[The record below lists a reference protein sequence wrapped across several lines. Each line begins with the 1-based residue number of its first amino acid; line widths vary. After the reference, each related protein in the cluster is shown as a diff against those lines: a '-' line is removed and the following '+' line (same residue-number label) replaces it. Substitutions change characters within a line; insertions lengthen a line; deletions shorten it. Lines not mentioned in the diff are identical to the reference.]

1 MASEG
6 VTLVPAAQVKFRSDR
21 RSVQSRVGT
30 VAWYTGASI
39 LAVIFFFPFFWTV
52 STSLKQVSELFQY
65 PPGLFPAVPQWKNY
79 ATVLHTVPYL
89 LWVKNSA
96 TVVVLVTFG
105 VILTSSVVAYSF
117 ARFDY
122 RGKNLFFLITLATLM
137 LPAQIT
143 LIPQFILFNKLGWVN
158 TLLPLWVPSW
168 FGGGAFYIFL
178 LRQFF
183 LSLPHELDEAAL
195 IDGANYWQIFWRVL
209 LPLSRPALATA
220 AVIAFIGSWDDFLT
234 PLIYLN
240 SGSKFTVAIGLN
252 FFRNVPEEAGVP
264 MQHLLM
270 AASVMAVIP
279 PMLVF
284 FMAQRYFTEG
294 IVLSGIKG

>member
-6 VTLVPAAQVKFRSDR
+6 ATLVQTSQAKSRTSARST
-21 RSVQSRVGT
+21 QSRVGA
-30 VAWYTGASI
+30 VVWYTGASI

-65 PPGLFPAVPQWKNY
+65 PPSLLPAVPQWKNY
-79 ATVLHTVPYL
+79 ATVLQTVPYL

-96 TVVVLVTFG
+96 TVVVLVTLG

-122 RGKNLFFLITLATLM
+122 RGKSLFFLITLGTLM

-143 LIPQFILFNKLGWVN
+143 LIPQFILFNWLGWVN
-158 TLLPLWVPSW
+158 TLLPLWVPAW

-183 LSLPHELDEAAL
+183 LSLPNELDEAAL

-209 LPLSRPALATA
+209 LPLCRPALATA

-240 SGSKFTVAIGLN
+240 SGSKYTVAIGLN

>member
-6 VTLVPAAQVKFRSDR
+6 ATLAPATRAATGTSTRTRSR
-21 RSVQSRVGT
+21 LGSA
-30 VAWYTGASI
+30 AWYII
-39 LAVIFFFPFFWTV
+39 LIACGVVFIFPFFWTV
-52 STSLKQVSELFQY
+52 STSLKQVSELFDY
-65 PPGLFPAVPQWKNY
+65 PPLLLPAVPQWVNY
-79 ATVLHTVPYL
+79 ATVMRTVPFL

-96 TVVVLVTFG
+96 TVVVLVTCG
-105 VILTSSVVAYSF
+105 VVVTASVVAYSF
-117 ARFDY
+117 ARFNY
-122 RGKNLFFLITLATLM
+122 RGRNFFFLVTLATLM

-143 LIPQFILFNKLGWVN
+143 LIPQFLLFNGLGWVN
-158 TLLPLWVPSW
+158 TLLPLWVPAW

-178 LRQFF
+178 LRQFI
-183 LSLPHELDEAAL
+183 LSIPAELDEAAL

-209 LPLSRPALATA
+209 LPLCRPALATA

-240 SGSKFTVAIGLN
+240 SETKYTVAVGLN
-252 FFRNVPEEAGVP
+252 FFRSVPEEAGVP
-264 MQHLLM
+264 VQHLLM

-279 PMLVF
+279 PIVVF
-284 FMAQRYFTEG
+284 FAAQRYFTEG

>member
-1 MASEG
+1 MATEG
-6 VTLVPAAQVKFRSDR
+6 VTLVTARRTRTSAAVRQTPTRA
-21 RSVQSRVGT
+21 GT
-30 VAWYTGASI
+30 AVWYVVAI
-39 LAVIFFFPFFWTV
+39 VLALIFIFPFFWTV
-52 STSLKQVSELFQY
+52 TTSLKQVWELFEF
-65 PPGLFPAVPQWKNY
+65 PPSLFPVVPQWVNY
-79 ATVLHTVPYL
+79 ATVMTTVPYM
-89 LWVKNSA
+89 LWIKNSA
-96 TVVVLVTFG
+96 TVVVLVTAG
-105 VILTSSVVAYSF
+105 VVTTSSIVAYSF

-122 RGKNLFFLITLATLM
+122 RGKNFFFVVTLATLM

-143 LIPQFILFNKLGWVN
+143 LIPQFLLFNGLGWVN
-158 TLLPLWVPSW
+158 TLLPLWVPAW

-183 LSLPHELDEAAL
+183 MSLPHELDEAAL
-195 IDGANYWQIFWRVL
+195 IDGASYWQIFWRVL
-209 LPLSRPALATA
+209 LPLCRPALATS

-240 SGSKFTVAIGLN
+240 SQAKFTVAVGLN

-264 MQHLLM
+264 TQHLLM

-279 PMLVF
+279 PILVF
-284 FMAQRYFTEG
+284 FAAQRYFTEG

>member
-1 MASEG
+1 MATEG
-6 VTLVPAAQVKFRSDR
+6 ATFAATSRAA
-21 RSVQSRVGT
+21 SRVTTRTRHRLGSL
-30 VAWYTGASI
+30 AWYLI
-39 LAVIFFFPFFWTV
+39 LILCGIVFIFPFFWTV
-52 STSLKQVSELFQY
+52 STSLKQVSELYDF
-65 PPGLFPAVPQWKNY
+65 PPSLLPAAPQWVNY
-79 ATVLHTVPYL
+79 ATVMQTVPFL

-96 TVVVLVTFG
+96 TVVVLVTCG
-105 VILTSSVVAYSF
+105 VVVTASVVAYSF
-117 ARFDY
+117 ARFTY
-122 RGKNLFFLITLATLM
+122 RGRNFFFLVTLATLM

-143 LIPQFILFNKLGWVN
+143 LIPQFLLFNALGWVN
-158 TLLPLWVPSW
+158 TLLPLWVPAW

-178 LRQFF
+178 LRQFL
-183 LSLPHELDEAAL
+183 LSIPAELDEAAL

-209 LPLSRPALATA
+209 LPLCRPALATA

-240 SGSKFTVAIGLN
+240 SETKYTVAVGLN

-279 PMLVF
+279 PIVVF
-284 FMAQRYFTEG
+284 FAAQRYFTEG